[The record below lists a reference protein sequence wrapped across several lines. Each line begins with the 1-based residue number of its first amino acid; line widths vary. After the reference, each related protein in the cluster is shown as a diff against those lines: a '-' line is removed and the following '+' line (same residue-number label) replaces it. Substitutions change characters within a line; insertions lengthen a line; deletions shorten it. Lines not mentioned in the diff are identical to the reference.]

1 MAAEIQSFTRV
12 SLQLAVQKFQ
22 VETQENL
29 LKEHDIQLPKEI
41 KDLIAELESIKTF
54 EDAPDLHNSDDE
66 YGEPYEPNDQL
77 QQHADFNNKQK
88 LLNTILKRINRSKDQ
103 VHKATDVQSDLES
116 PEDSEDDARGQV
128 IETIINQ
135 KSKSIA
141 DVLLNDGLNKFYG
154 NFFGQSAHPYAR
166 QQKDEQVATRKK
178 VGGDF
183 QKPAPKDGGQTSA
196 P

>member
-66 YGEPYEPNDQL
+66 YGEPYEPND
-77 QQHADFNNKQK
+77 
-88 LLNTILKRINRSKDQ
+88 
-103 VHKATDVQSDLES
+103 
-116 PEDSEDDARGQV
+116 
-128 IETIINQ
+128 
-135 KSKSIA
+135 
-141 DVLLNDGLNKFYG
+141 
-154 NFFGQSAHPYAR
+154 
-166 QQKDEQVATRKK
+166 
-178 VGGDF
+178 
-183 QKPAPKDGGQTSA
+183 
-196 P
+196 